1 MAQGQNLFIPTAGYL
16 SVSVVTDSTHAV
28 LTNSGTIGNAAAGTV
43 ISSGAQVSPAG
54 SPGPIGATGPTG
66 PTGGG
71 GGGGT
76 AALFDP
82 RNRIFIFYGFFW
94 KPAHQ
99 SSTTPPPGLG
109 GQGGGGGRA
118 ISFISHY
125 RV

>member
-71 GGGGT
+71 GGGGKAT
-76 AALFDP
+76 LFYP
-82 RNRIFIFYGFFW
+82 RHGIFFFDDFLLN
-94 KPAHQ
+94 PSYQ
-99 SSTTPPPGLG
+99 SGTTLPPGWE
-109 GQGGGGGRA
+109 GQSGGGGGA
-118 ISFISHY
+118 ITFCSTL
-125 RV
+125 R

>member
-16 SVSVVTDSTHAV
+16 SVSVVTASPQAV

-76 AALFDP
+76 ATLFDP
-82 RNRIFIFYGFFW
+82 LNGIFIYDPLLW
-94 KPAHQ
+94 NPPYQ
-99 SSTTPPPGLG
+99 SGSSLP
-109 GQGGGGGRA
+109 QEWE
-118 ISFISHY
+118 
-125 RV
+125 